1 MNNIYRELYHLME
14 DRFGRDFVCSYDYRS
29 ITREFNSYMDQV
41 EAATSFEF
49 HEDLYNVIMDYL
61 VLEQNN
67 AFRWGL
73 RLGLQLNTL

>member
-1 MNNIYRELYHLME
+1 
-14 DRFGRDFVCSYDYRS
+14 
-29 ITREFNSYMDQV
+29 MDQV